1 VNPLKLSVPKN
12 RDGERGGE
20 PIVLTADYATAFFAP
35 AGPGTSND
43 SLLDDGMESEF
54 G

>member
-35 AGPGTSND
+35 AGPGTSHEGLMD
-43 SLLDDGMESEF
+43 YEGGDF